1 MAHAAPT
8 AAPPRWPD
16 TAPAGP
22 RPDLHRGLG
31 GSPARPGHG
40 SRTRRDRHRK
50 EGRKRPQSLLA
61 WCRYSNTDY
70 ILLGLIAEKMT
81 RQSLAE
87 VFHQRVF
94 APLHLDSTY
103 MPGNEVHIEGRH
115 VRGYMRLDRDLGYI
129 DTTEFTPSESWS
141 AGAIVSTPLDLA
153 VFLDALL
160 GGRLLEPQWLT
171 LMRATPAT
179 GGDLNYGM
187 GMASYTLGNGTALY
201 GHGGT
206 HFGVDCYAFRSDA
219 GRAVIIYQNSWDRVT
234 RGIPR

>member
-1 MAHAAPT
+1 MRHRRRKGRADPIAHAAPT

-70 ILLGLIAEKMT
+70 ILLGLIVEKLT
-81 RQSLAE
+81 RQSLAD

-94 APLHLDSTY
+94 AP
-103 MPGNEVHIEGRH
+103 
-115 VRGYMRLDRDLGYI
+115 
-129 DTTEFTPSESWS
+129 FTLIRPTCPETRCISRVVTF
-141 AGAIVSTPLDLA
+141 A
-153 VFLDALL
+153 
-160 GGRLLEPQWLT
+160 
-171 LMRATPAT
+171 AT
-179 GGDLNYGM
+179 
-187 GMASYTLGNGTALY
+187 
-201 GHGGT
+201 
-206 HFGVDCYAFRSDA
+206 
-219 GRAVIIYQNSWDRVT
+219 
-234 RGIPR
+234 